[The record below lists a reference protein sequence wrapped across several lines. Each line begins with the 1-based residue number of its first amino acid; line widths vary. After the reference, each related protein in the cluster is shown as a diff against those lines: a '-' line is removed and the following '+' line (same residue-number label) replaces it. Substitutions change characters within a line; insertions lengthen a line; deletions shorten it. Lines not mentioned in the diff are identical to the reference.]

1 MAVTT
6 QPFVNRE
13 AELKLLDEAWRGRP
27 GFVVIYGRRRV
38 GKTRLVIEWLSR
50 FSRGNYVY
58 YHALPAK
65 HEVNLLGLTESIE
78 RSLGIKGLSKA
89 SFKTLDSLLTLVS
102 QYVKDL
108 VIVIDEFTYWV
119 RAEPRVVGE
128 LQRFIDH
135 VLPNTRVLIIV
146 LGSLVGV
153 MFRDVLGGGAPLYG
167 RASRRVRLKELKL
180 RHIKLLHPN
189 LSSTDVFLTY
199 VLFGGIPYYHTL
211 IRGIGSIED
220 IVWELFFSETPRL
233 RDEVAFILREE
244 FRDPSTYYSIL
255 KAIATGATTPSKI
268 SEVTGIHRQ
277 HISKYLSI
285 LEELGLIRRE
295 VPIFSKRGNYF
306 IKDKL
311 ILTWFNVVEPI
322 ITRDPSPNKNLYL
335 SEVKSRVH
343 YQASKVLEEVS
354 KVFATSWGSKYGV
367 RFDVVGRYVHKG
379 VEIDLVGVCREL
391 KEVHLFEVKWSDLG
405 RREVLSVINSLKDK
419 AWVLPRSLSNYKLVF
434 HVVARHYL
442 EGVEGVPNTYL
453 HDIDEVIE
461 LT

>member
-1 MAVTT
+1 MGVTT

-13 AELKLLDEAWRGRP
+13 AELKLLNDAWRSRP

-38 GKTRLVIEWLSR
+38 GKTRLIIEWLSG
-50 FSRGNYVY
+50 FSKGNYVY

-78 RSLGIKGLSKA
+78 RSLGIKGLGKA
-89 SFKTLDSLLTLVS
+89 SFKTLDSLLTLIS

-108 VIVIDEFTYWV
+108 VMVIDEFTYWV

-135 VLPNTRVLIIV
+135 VLPNTRILIVV

-167 RASRRVRLKELKL
+167 RASRRVRLEELKL
-180 RHIKLLHPN
+180 SHIKLLHPN

-211 IRGIGSIED
+211 IKDIKSVED
-220 IVWELFFSETPRL
+220 MVWELFLSETPRL

-244 FRDPSTYYSIL
+244 FRDPSTYYSVL
-255 KAIATGATTPSKI
+255 KAIAAGATTPSKI
-268 SEVTGIHRQ
+268 SEVTGIQRQ
-277 HISKYLSI
+277 HVSKYLSI

-311 ILTWFNVVEPI
+311 ILTWFNIVEPI
-322 ITRDPSPNKNLYL
+322 ITRDPSPDKNLYL
-335 SEVKSRVH
+335 SEVRSRLNN
-343 YQASKVLEEVS
+343 QASKVLEEIS
-354 KVFATSWGSKYGV
+354 RAFAISWGAKHGV
-367 RFDVVGRYVHKG
+367 KFDMIGKYVHKG

-391 KEVHLFEVKWSDLG
+391 KEVHLFEVKWGDLG
-405 RREVLSVINSLKDK
+405 RNDVLSVINSLRDK
-419 AWVLPRSLSNYKLVF
+419 AWTLPRSLSSYRLVL
-434 HVVARHYL
+434 HIIARRYL
-442 EGVEGVPNTYL
+442 GSIEEIPNTYL
-453 HDIDEVIE
+453 HNIDEVIE